1 MLLRLPAQSTGAPGL
16 LAAPV
21 AHESASAGSKDSK
34 GARGSTQIPLPPVRP
49 KRLDSRRPLLCTV
62 TLSLQ
67 GNKSNSTPWLVFGL
81 PPLSQTNYTHQWKT
95 SYRSP
100 SGLSRRNRTP
110 SMKSVRYHDRLIP
123 RFPAEALL
131 YVWIRGRFQVTLHV
145 RRHHHHHP
153 LLVMTLNRSR
163 SEKEV
168 EPMHYQAKIEIVKAN
183 PSAIPGGLMKY
194 RTHLRCSCRSH

>member
-1 MLLRLPAQSTGAPGL
+1 MLLQLPAQSTGAPGL

-21 AHESASAGSKDSK
+21 AHESAFAGSKDSR

-49 KRLDSRRPLLCTV
+49 KHLDSRRPLLCTV
-62 TLSLQ
+62 TLFFQ

-81 PPLSQTNYTHQWKT
+81 PLLSQTNYTHQWKT

-110 SMKSVRYHDRLIP
+110 SMKFVRYHDHLIP
-123 RFPAEALL
+123 PFPAEALL
-131 YVWIRGRFQVTLHV
+131 YAWIPDGFQVTLHV
-145 RRHHHHHP
+145 RRHRHHH
-153 LLVMTLNRSR
+153 LLVTTLNRSR

-168 EPMHYQAKIEIVKAN
+168 ESIHYQAKIETAKAN
-183 PSAIPGGLMKY
+183 SSAIPGGLMKY
-194 RTHLRCSCRSH
+194 RTYLHYSCRSH